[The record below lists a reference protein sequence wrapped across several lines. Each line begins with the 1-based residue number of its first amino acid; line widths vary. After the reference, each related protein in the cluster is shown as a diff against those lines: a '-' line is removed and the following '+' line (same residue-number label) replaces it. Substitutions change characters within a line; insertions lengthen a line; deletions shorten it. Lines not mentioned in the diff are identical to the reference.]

1 MNDPSVFSSASTS
14 QEQPKATGDEVVEF
28 IFNSATYMISPHPE
42 ECSALA
48 LTLQGVSM
56 VIPVATVPFVDGT
69 PGDITWET
77 PFSGYPPE
85 CLDALT
91 ALVLANMS
99 PSLKEAM

>member
-1 MNDPSVFSSASTS
+1 MNDSSVFSTASTS
-14 QEQPKATGDEVVEF
+14 PDQPKTTGDEVVEF
-28 IFNSATYMISPHPE
+28 IFNSSTYMVSAHPE
-42 ECSALA
+42 RGSTLA
-48 LTLQGVSM
+48 LTLQGLSM
-56 VIPVATVPFVDGT
+56 VIPVAAIPFVDGT

-85 CLDALT
+85 CLDALI